1 MNLFEFTGQQGLEES
16 AALQVEFGIAD
27 YFDIEAFP
35 PLPVL
40 SAGTTNADY
49 VDLGDAVITFK
60 PNKHFHRFEASLEY
74 SSYTS
79 QLVGPRG
86 AKSFENML
94 TIGRTSTGKEMLG
107 YLRANRNRKLVV
119 AFKELGDDQYR
130 LLGWDKLA
138 AEVDEGGTETPA
150 EVSGEKLTTMVIR
163 SIFYPTL
170 FIDSIPFT
178 APE

>member
-1 MNLFEFTGQQGLEES
+1 MDLFEFTGQQGLEES
-16 AALQVEFGIAD
+16 AALQVEFAIAD

-35 PLPVL
+35 PLPDI
-40 SAGTTNADY
+40 SAATTNADY
-49 VDLGDAVITFK
+49 VDLDDAVITFK
-60 PNKHFHRFEASLEY
+60 AGKHFHRFEASLEY

-94 TIGRTSTGKEMLG
+94 TIGRTSTGKDMMG
-107 YLRANRNRKLVV
+107 FLRANRNRKLVV
-119 AFKELGDDQYR
+119 GFKELGDEQYR
-130 LLGWDKLA
+130 ILGWDKLA
-138 AEVDEGGTETPA
+138 AEVDDGGSETPA
-150 EVSGEKLTTMVIR
+150 EVSGEKLTTIVVR
-163 SIFYPTL
+163 SIYHPTL